1 MSPSIELHPA
11 QANLVE
17 RLLAQEHLR
26 LALVAPA
33 GTGKTRALLVAT
45 EHMLAAD
52 PSSTVLVVA
61 PYGLGAVVEAL
72 RDSADGVRVH
82 HLKGADLRLREKT
95 SASLVGGA
103 YFVSTGLAQ
112 RAWAREVIA
121 SLPWSLV
128 VIDEA
133 TSGGQGIRELIDQ
146 LGAAPQTTR
155 LCVVFGDVRQ
165 QPQIPEGLELIAWDV
180 GQLRRLP
187 RRTEVIS
194 FARSPEEIS
203 VREHLARIE
212 EEFGADSFIRRT
224 LESAWRS
231 STSAFEFVLARQAS
245 LLDAPH
251 DEKRSPDPVIVA
263 RSQEL
268 GGTGIRSRWSDPDG
282 AASALEQLAMQVAD
296 ISRDSK
302 LEALLTYIQSRLPT
316 HKVTVFTAMRQTALY
331 LEAALEA
338 QDIPTSVIDGSRKAN
353 ERTAREDAQ
362 VVVLTDAVVPA
373 VDLPG
378 QSLGVSYDLPWDP
391 TLLDAR
397 WSTLGEIDGEAV
409 MAILTDDSGADATEA
424 ELARKHAFISPPSAS
439 HPSDPH

>member
-11 QANLVE
+11 QENLVE

-26 LALVAPA
+26 LALVAPV

-61 PYGLGAVVEAL
+61 PYGLGVVVEAL
-72 RDSADGVRVH
+72 RDSAAGVRVH

-103 YFVSTGLAQ
+103 YFVSTGLT
-112 RAWAREVIA
+112 RHAWAREVIA
-121 SLPWSLV
+121 SLPWSLA

-146 LGAAPQTTR
+146 LGAALQTTR
-155 LCVVFGDVRQ
+155 LCVVFGDARQ
-165 QPQIPEGLELIAWDV
+165 QPQIPEGLELIVWDV

-187 RRTEVIS
+187 RRAEVIS
-194 FARSPEEIS
+194 FTRSPEEIS
-203 VREHLARIE
+203 VRERLARIE
-212 EEFGADSFIRRT
+212 EEFGADSLNRRT
-224 LESAWRS
+224 LESGWRS
-231 STSAFEFVLARQAS
+231 STSAFEYVLVREAS
-245 LLDAPH
+245 LLAPH
-251 DEKRSPDPVIVA
+251 DGKRSPDPVIVA
-263 RSQEL
+263 LAQGR
-268 GGTGIRSRWSDPDG
+268 GGTAVRSLWRDPGG

-362 VVVLTDAVVPA
+362 VVVLTDAVVAA
-373 VDLPG
+373 VDLAG
-378 QSLGVSYDLPWDP
+378 QSLGVSYDLPWNP
-391 TLLDAR
+391 ALLDAR

-409 MAILTDDSGADATEA
+409 MAILTDDSGADSTEA
-424 ELARKHAFISPPSAS
+424 ELARKHAFISQTLGD
-439 HPSDPH
+439 DPVPT